1 MSVKAVYEELREVV
15 LEKLDKGEDPIPQI
29 LGQDEVKMH
38 VLSALIAGRH
48 VLIEGPPGVGKTTL
62 ARAIAD
68 LLPPAEAVKGCPF
81 HCHPEDPVCPLCKSK
96 PKDEL
101 ETEVI
106 PGRERFVR
114 IQGSPDLTPEDLLG
128 DIDPVAAL
136 KYGPTD
142 PRAFTPGK
150 LLRGNRGVVFF
161 DEINRC
167 PEKLQN
173 ALLQVLEEQRA
184 TIAGYEVDYPAN
196 FIMIATMNPHE
207 YAGTEELSEVLLDR
221 FDTVE
226 MTYPKSKEVEK
237 QIVVERG
244 KDLDVEVPEHVL
256 EFIVDLVRATREHEE
271 IERPASVRATIGLY
285 ERAQAHAALEGRSEV
300 EIQDVV
306 QVAPSVLKK
315 RIKLSPRVQH
325 VKSEEEVILEIIRE
339 LLEEN
344 YDIKLEQLDVDLGEG
359 EGKEGAGKGSRGKE
373 PEERRGQRVRARK
386 EESGEESSGRSSQ
399 GRSRVRSLGSTSAA
413 SSEASGAGGGSGV
426 EAEAEE
432 VAGEEGHRSGRGRL
446 RFQHL
451 TKRDQLRY
459 VEGDERYVFS
469 ARVLRSLLNRGI
481 EYLRPHQLAESLVV
495 SAAHIKS
502 KYGREFIE
510 DITGYDYEVIVQRQH
525 DYSFIDELEERIRER
540 LKILEELGFIRPSYQ
555 GGVSITLK
563 GKELAAFS
571 ALIEELE
578 AFEGEEFGHH
588 ASKRLSAHGTG
599 HRGHVREYRRG
610 DPYSSIDVRKSIRT
624 SVRRGRKKVLPEDLR
639 AYDREEEVGIDIV
652 YAIDTSGS
660 MAGDR
665 IDAAKRAAIALT
677 HFSLRHQDRVGIVE
691 FNSKARVVTDI
702 TSDIEKIITE
712 VISLKPGGAT
722 DIGDAIRVG
731 VKLFERCGER
741 DRDWHMILLT
751 DGVPTKGEPD
761 PESKAV
767 SEAIAAAR
775 RGITIST
782 IGIRLPRE
790 GRRLIEQIASITGG
804 RSYHIASPEELTL
817 VTLNE
822 YRRAKIS

>member
-1 MSVKAVYEELREVV
+1 MREVHEELREVV
-15 LEKLDKGEDPIPQI
+15 LEKLGRGEDPIPQI
-29 LGQDEVKMH
+29 LGQDEVKRH

-81 HCHPEDPVCPLCKSK
+81 HCHPEDPVCPLCRSKSGE
-96 PKDEL
+96 EL

-114 IQGSPDLTPEDLLG
+114 IQGSPDLTAEDLLG

-221 FDTVE
+221 FDTVK
-226 MTYPKSKEVEK
+226 MTYPRSREVERR
-237 QIVVERG
+237 IVLERG
-244 KDLDVEVPEHVL
+244 EDLDVEVPEHVL
-256 EFIVDLVRATREHEE
+256 EFIVDLVRATREHDE

-285 ERAQAHAALEGRSEV
+285 ERAQAHAVLEGRSRV
-300 EIQDVV
+300 ELRDVV
-306 QVAPSVLKK
+306 QVAPSVLRK

-325 VKSEEEVILEIIRE
+325 VKTEEEVIRELIRE
-339 LLEEN
+339 LLEEQ
-344 YDIKLEQLDVDLGEG
+344 YDVRPEQVGLDAEG
-359 EGKEGAGKGSRGKE
+359 DEGKEGKGGRPAGGRSSGEGVRRKGAGKGR
-373 PEERRGQRVRARK
+373 ERRRGTGGRRGSKSTSGSVSVGGGGARVGAGERDR
-386 EESGEESSGRSSQ
+386 SGE
-399 GRSRVRSLGSTSAA
+399 
-413 SSEASGAGGGSGV
+413 V
-426 EAEAEE
+426 ER
-432 VAGEEGHRSGRGRL
+432 EGGRL
-446 RFQHL
+446 RFRRL

-459 VEGDERYVFS
+459 IEGDERYVFS

-481 EYLRPHQLAESLVV
+481 EYLRPDQLAESLVT
-495 SAAHIKS
+495 SAAHVKS
-502 KYGREFIE
+502 RYGREFIE
-510 DITGYDYEVIVQRQH
+510 DITGYRYEEIARRQH
-525 DYSFIDELEERIRER
+525 DYAFIDDLEERIRER
-540 LKILEELGFIRPSYQ
+540 LGVLEELGFIRPSYQ
-555 GGVSITLK
+555 GGVSITTK

-571 ALIEELE
+571 ALVEELE
-578 AFEGEEFGHH
+578 AFEGREFGQH
-588 ASKRLSAHGTG
+588 AAKRLSVHGTG
-599 HRGHVREYRRG
+599 DRAYAREYRRG
-610 DPYSSIDVRKSIRT
+610 DPYSTIDVRKSIRT
-624 SVRRGRKKVLPEDLR
+624 SVRRGRRRVLPEDLR
-639 AYDREEEVGIDIV
+639 ARDREEEVRLDLV
-652 YAIDTSGS
+652 YVIDTSGS

-677 HFSLRHQDRVGIVE
+677 HFSLRHRDRVGIVE
-691 FNSKARVVTDI
+691 FNSRARVVTDI
-702 TSDIEKIITE
+702 TSDVERIITR

-722 DIGDAIRVG
+722 DVGDAIRVG
-731 VKLFERCGER
+731 VRLFERSGGR
-741 DRDWHMILLT
+741 DRGWHMILLT
-751 DGVPTKGEPD
+751 DGIPTKGEPD
-761 PESKAV
+761 PETKAV

-775 RGITIST
+775 RGVTIST
-782 IGIRLPRE
+782 IGVRLPRE
-790 GRRLIEQIASITGG
+790 GRQLIEQIASITGG
-804 RSYHIASPEELTL
+804 RSYHITDPEELTL

-822 YRRAKIS
+822 YRRAKTA

>member
-1 MSVKAVYEELREVV
+1 MTVREVHEELREVV
-15 LEKLDKGEDPIPQI
+15 LEKLGRGEDPIPQI
-29 LGQDEVKMH
+29 LGQEEVKRH

-81 HCHPEDPVCPLCKSK
+81 HCHPEDPVCPLCRSKSRE
-96 PKDEL
+96 EL

-114 IQGSPDLTPEDLLG
+114 IQGSPDLTAEDLLG

-221 FDTVE
+221 FDTVK
-226 MTYPKSKEVEK
+226 MTYPRSRKVEK
-237 QIVVERG
+237 RIVLERG
-244 KDLDVEVPEHVL
+244 EDLDVEVPEHVL

-285 ERAQAHAALEGRSEV
+285 ERAQAHAVLEGRSKV
-300 EIQDVV
+300 ELKDVV
-306 QVAPSVLKK
+306 QVAPSVLRK

-325 VKSEEEVILEIIRE
+325 VKTEEEVIRELIRE
-339 LLEEN
+339 LLEEQ
-344 YDIKLEQLDVDLGEG
+344 YDVKPERVGLDVDEG
-359 EGKEGAGKGSRGKE
+359 GGKDGGKEGKPAGGRPSGGTGRARRKVRKRGEK
-373 PEERRGQRVRARK
+373 RRG
-386 EESGEESSGRSSQ
+386 GGRRGSE
-399 GRSRVRSLGSTSAA
+399 RSPGSAGSAV
-413 SSEASGAGGGSGV
+413 GGGSSPRTEGGEPDRS
-426 EAEAEE
+426 EAADR
-432 VAGEEGHRSGRGRL
+432 GEGRL
-446 RFQHL
+446 RFRRL

-459 VEGDERYVFS
+459 IDGDERYVFS

-481 EYLRPHQLAESLVV
+481 EYLRPDQLAETLVT
-495 SAAHIKS
+495 SAAHVKS
-502 KYGREFIE
+502 RYGREFIE
-510 DITGYDYEVIVQRQH
+510 DITGYRYEEIARRQH
-525 DYSFIDELEERIRER
+525 DYSFIDELEGRIRER
-540 LKILEELGFIRPSYQ
+540 LEVLEELGFIRPSYQ
-555 GGVSITLK
+555 GGVSITTK

-571 ALIEELE
+571 ALVEELE
-578 AFEGEEFGHH
+578 AFEGREFGQH
-588 ASKRLSAHGTG
+588 AAKRLSVHGTG
-599 HRGHVREYRRG
+599 DRGYAREYRRG
-610 DPYSSIDVRKSIRT
+610 DPYSTIDVRKSIRT
-624 SVRRGRKKVLPEDLR
+624 SVRRGRRRVLPEDLR
-639 AYDREEEVGIDIV
+639 ARDREEEVRLDLV
-652 YAIDTSGS
+652 YVIDTSGS

-677 HFSLRHQDRVGIVE
+677 HFSLRHRDRVGIVE
-691 FNSKARVVTDI
+691 FNSRARVVTDI
-702 TSDIEKIITE
+702 TSDVERIITR

-722 DIGDAIRVG
+722 DVGDAIRVG
-731 VKLFERCGER
+731 VRLFERSGGR
-741 DRDWHMILLT
+741 DRGWHMILLT
-751 DGVPTKGEPD
+751 DGIPTKGEPD
-761 PESKAV
+761 PETKAV

-775 RGITIST
+775 RGVTIST
-782 IGIRLPRE
+782 IGVRLPRE
-790 GRRLIEQIASITGG
+790 GRQLIEQIASITGG
-804 RSYHIASPEELTL
+804 RSYHITDPEELTL

-822 YRRAKIS
+822 YRRAKTA